1 MDHHKEQKIVIVQQ
15 SNIIVNPQAM
25 MIKTIYTTI
34 TSGAVLRTGW
44 FRVLPDLE
52 KGIEYTWQVE
62 QILEG

>member
-1 MDHHKEQKIVIVQQ
+1 MNHHKEQEIVIVQQ

-25 MIKTIYTTI
+25 MIKTIYTAI
-34 TSGAVLRTGW
+34 TSGTVLRTGR